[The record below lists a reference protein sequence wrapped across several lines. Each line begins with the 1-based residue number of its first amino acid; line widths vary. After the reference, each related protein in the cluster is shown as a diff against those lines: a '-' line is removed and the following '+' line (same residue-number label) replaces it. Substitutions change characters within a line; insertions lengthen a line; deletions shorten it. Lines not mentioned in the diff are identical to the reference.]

1 MSGSEITIEAA
12 DGSGGF
18 SAYLATPPS
27 GSGPG
32 VVVVQEIFGVNQVM
46 RDLTDMLAAQGYNA
60 ICPDIFWRIEPGIQ
74 LTDQTE
80 AEWSRAVELYQAF
93 DAAKG
98 MDDIQA
104 TMTAI
109 RNHQACSGKV
119 GAVGFCLG
127 GFLAYLSATRTDCDG
142 AVGYYGVAIENQLEE
157 AANISKPLMLHIAE
171 EDGFCSKEAQAKIH
185 AGLGPNA
192 LVTLHSYAGMDH
204 AFARAG
210 GEHYDADAAATA
222 HERTLE
228 FFRAN
233 LG

>member
-27 GSGPG
+27 GPGPG
-32 VVVVQEIFGVNQVM
+32 VVVIQEIFGVNQVM
-46 RDLTDMLAAQGYNA
+46 RDLTDMLVAQGYNA

-74 LTDQTE
+74 LTDQSE
-80 AEWSRAVELYQAF
+80 AEWTRAFELYQAF
-93 DAAKG
+93 DADQG

-109 RNHQACSGKV
+109 RTHQACSGKV

-157 AANISKPLMLHIAE
+157 AANITKPLMLHIAE
-171 EDGFCSKEAQAKIH
+171 EDGFCPKEAQAKIH
-185 AGLGPNA
+185 AGLGSNA

-210 GEHYDADAAATA
+210 GEHYNADAAATA

>member
-1 MSGSEITIEAA
+1 ME
-12 DGSGGF
+12 
-18 SAYLATPPS
+18 
-27 GSGPG
+27 
-32 VVVVQEIFGVNQVM
+32 
-46 RDLTDMLAAQGYNA
+46 
-60 ICPDIFWRIEPGIQ
+60 
-74 LTDQTE
+74 
-80 AEWSRAVELYQAF
+80 
-93 DAAKG
+93 
-98 MDDIQA
+98 DIQA

-109 RNHQACSGKV
+109 RTHQACSGKV

-142 AVGYYGVAIENQLEE
+142 AVGYYGVAIESQLGE
-157 AANISKPLMLHIAE
+157 AANITKPLMLHIAE
-171 EDGFCSKEAQAKIH
+171 EDGFCPKEAQAKIH
-185 AGLGPNA
+185 AGLGSNA

-210 GEHYDADAAATA
+210 GEHYDADAAAKA